1 MNLEL
6 VKSWCSRDQLP
17 QRRFHNQSRRTNGYS
32 CNCAL
37 RSSLVG
43 CVRSRL
49 RTDPIGEQLNR
60 NIEERIEEARQAG
73 KSQEEI
79 RRLREK
85 LEDEAAFAEAYI
97 AVKLART
104 LR

>member
-1 MNLEL
+1 MAIRAI
-6 VKSWCSRDQLP
+6 V
-17 QRRFHNQSRRTNGYS
+17 RFG
-32 CNCAL
+32 AA
-37 RSSLVG
+37 SLAAFVAACG
-43 CVRSRL
+43 P
-49 RTDPIGEQLNR
+49 TIGEQLNR